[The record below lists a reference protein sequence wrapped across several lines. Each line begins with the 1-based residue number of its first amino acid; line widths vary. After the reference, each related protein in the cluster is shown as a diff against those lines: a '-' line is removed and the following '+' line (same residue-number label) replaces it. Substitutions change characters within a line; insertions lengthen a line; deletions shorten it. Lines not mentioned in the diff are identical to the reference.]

1 MCGDPLPSDPG
12 PWSRDCEGAGSGALH
27 QNGSVHLEVIL
38 GLLRCIVPLTV
49 LWSELVLG
57 RLAWSSLDAAWLVS
71 LFLGVIGS
79 PKRETEQVLQ
89 LQSSLGAASLPY
101 QQKPQLSGISVG
113 DSVGMFAVRQ
123 LAFCG
128 AH

>member
-38 GLLRCIVPLTV
+38 GLLRCIVSLTM

-57 RLAWSSLDAAWLVS
+57 LVISGCSLACVIVPWSDR
-71 LFLGVIGS
+71 F
-79 PKRETEQVLQ
+79 T
-89 LQSSLGAASLPY
+89 
-101 QQKPQLSGISVG
+101 
-113 DSVGMFAVRQ
+113 
-123 LAFCG
+123 
-128 AH
+128 